1 MDEKKEVQL
10 VLNSAA
16 EEKALSRG
24 TTRRRRGRKTD
35 SELAAGGAIAVDRV
49 QEPIPVNESNSGQA
63 APAPAPVPAAPII
76 PIAPDPM
83 AAPAVPSAA
92 LSTTTV
98 VGGAAPAPVKIQAK
112 RAPEASA
119 GPNVAAPP
127 APLSAPKIIP
137 TKKRISA
144 APAAVS
150 TLKKP
155 KFVVGAGLGDSKTPE
170 VAGSSVFATTRKQ
183 RKFSERKINLTV
195 KPAVQT
201 RRMRKTLKRNINAM
215 PIAAVQKFLIRKGVL
230 KPKATAPPEDMMR
243 SMMRD
248 YMLLHAAE

>member
-1 MDEKKEVQL
+1 MDDKKEVQL
-10 VLNSAA
+10 VLNNPT

-24 TTRRRRGRKTD
+24 TTRRRRGRKAD
-35 SELAAGGAIAVDRV
+35 NDVANGGAIAVDRV
-49 QEPIPVNESNSGQA
+49 QEPIPAVESNSGQP

-83 AAPAVPSAA
+83 AAPTVPSAA

-98 VGGAAPAPVKIQAK
+98 VGGAVVAPVKIQAK
-112 RAPEASA
+112 RTPEASA
-119 GPNVAAPP
+119 APAPAAPH
-127 APLSAPKIIP
+127 SAPKIIP

-144 APAAVS
+144 APSAVS

-155 KFVVGAGLGDSKTPE
+155 KFVVGAGLGPQNAPE
-170 VAGSSVFATTRKQ
+170 VAAPSVFATTRKQ
-183 RKFSERKINLTV
+183 RKFSERKIKLTV

-230 KPKATAPPEDMMR
+230 KPKSTAPPEDILR

>member
-10 VLNSAA
+10 VLNNPA

-24 TTRRRRGRKTD
+24 TTRRRRGRKAD
-35 SELAAGGAIAVDRV
+35 GDVAGGAISVDRV
-49 QEPIPVNESNSGQA
+49 QEPIPANESNSGQV
-63 APAPAPVPAAPII
+63 APAPAPVPSAPII

-83 AAPAVPSAA
+83 AGPAVPSAA
-92 LSTTTV
+92 LSATTV
-98 VGGAAPAPVKIQAK
+98 VGGAVPTSVKIQAK
-112 RAPEASA
+112 RTPEASA
-119 GPNVAAPP
+119 GPSAAAP
-127 APLSAPKIIP
+127 APHSTPKIIP

-144 APAAVS
+144 APAATS

-155 KFVVGAGLGDSKTPE
+155 KFVVGAGLGANNVPE
-170 VAGSSVFATTRKQ
+170 VAATSTFATTRKQ

-215 PIAAVQKFLIRKGVL
+215 PIVAVQKFLIRKGVL

>member
-10 VLNSAA
+10 VLNNPS

-24 TTRRRRGRKTD
+24 TTRRRRGRKSD
-35 SELAAGGAIAVDRV
+35 ADVAAGGAIAVDRV
-49 QEPIPVNESNSGQA
+49 QEPIPANESNSGQA

-83 AAPAVPSAA
+83 AGPAVPSAA
-92 LSTTTV
+92 LSATTV
-98 VGGAAPAPVKIQAK
+98 VGGAAPAAVKIQAK
-112 RAPEASA
+112 RTPEASA
-119 GPNVAAPP
+119 AAMP
-127 APLSAPKIIP
+127 APKVPHSAPKIIP

-144 APAAVS
+144 APAAAS

-155 KFVVGAGLGDSKTPE
+155 KFVVGAGLGTASAPE
-170 VAGSSVFATTRKQ
+170 VAAPSVFATTRKQ

>member
-1 MDEKKEVQL
+1 MDDKKEVKL
-10 VLNSAA
+10 LLNNPA

-24 TTRRRRGRKTD
+24 TTRRRRARKQEND
-35 SELAAGGAIAVDRV
+35 LASGGAIAVDRV
-49 QEPIPVNESNSGQA
+49 QEPIPANESNSGQP

-83 AAPAVPSAA
+83 AAPAVPVAS
-92 LSTTTV
+92 LSGTSV
-98 VGGAAPAPVKIQAK
+98 VGGASASAVKIQAK
-112 RAPEASA
+112 RTPEASA
-119 GPNVAAPP
+119 APVTPAP
-127 APLSAPKIIP
+127 APLSVPKIIP
-137 TKKRISA
+137 TKKRISS
-144 APAAVS
+144 APAAAT

-155 KFVVGAGLGDSKTPE
+155 KFVVGSGLGVAKSPE
-170 VAGSSVFATTRKQ
+170 GVVAPVAAKTRK
-183 RKFSERKINLTV
+183 FTERKINITV

-215 PIAAVQKFLIRKGVL
+215 PIANVQRFLIRKGVL
-230 KPKATAPPEDMMR
+230 KPKVTMPPEEMMR